1 MTLNVI
7 VEEHATHGLKRP
19 IVDDKIS
26 YEWHDRSSLEEDA
39 PTNSVSAG
47 GVDMA
52 PNARPYYQNH
62 ITN

>member
-7 VEEHATHGLKRP
+7 VEEHATHGQKVVF

-47 GVDMA
+47 GVDM
-52 PNARPYYQNH
+52 
-62 ITN
+62 T

>member
-1 MTLNVI
+1 MQ
-7 VEEHATHGLKRP
+7 HMGKGGP

-47 GVDMA
+47 GVDMT
-52 PNARPYYQNH
+52 RYKMV
-62 ITN
+62 ILML